1 MGSERRHYRDYLADS
16 ARWDA
21 IELRADDIVISTPA
35 KCGTTWTQ
43 TIVAMLVLGTAELPA
58 ALTAL
63 SPWVDMQVR
72 TTDELRAM
80 LDAQDH
86 RRFLKTH
93 TPIDGLPREPPV
105 TILTV
110 FRHPLDV
117 ALSDLDHARN
127 MGDRVH
133 ELRRN
138 AVGDKDLD
146 VIEQRP
152 PRPDDPAEHLRQFI
166 AGPLRH
172 TGQGPYSLAD
182 IVHQLTVAWDRRVDP
197 NVHLFH
203 YADLFGD
210 LDGEMRRIA
219 AALGIDPDALRWTD
233 LVEAATLDGMR
244 AQASALAPEGGQGFW
259 HDDRAFF
266 RQGGRRNWA
275 ELLSAEEVAA
285 FEDRVIERAGPD
297 AGRWL
302 LWGRRA
308 ARP

>member
-21 IELRADDIVISTPA
+21 IALRPDDIIISTPA

-43 TIVAMLVLGTAELPA
+43 TIVAMLVLGTPDLPVPLA
-58 ALTAL
+58 SL

-72 TTDELRAM
+72 TTDELRAL

-93 TPIDGLPREPPV
+93 TPLDGLPARPPV
-105 TILTV
+105 TIIAV

-117 ALSDLDHARN
+117 ALSDLDHSRN
-127 MGDRVH
+127 MGERVH
-133 ELRRN
+133 ELRWA
-138 AVGDKDLD
+138 AVGDKDLA
-146 VIEQRP
+146 VLEQRP

-166 AGPLRH
+166 DGPLRH

-182 IVHQLTVAWDRRVDP
+182 IVHQLVVAWDRRHQP
-197 NVHLFH
+197 NVHLVH
-203 YADLFGD
+203 YDDLFGN

-219 AALGIDPDALRWTD
+219 AAIGVDTAGVPWAD
-233 LVEAATLDGMR
+233 LVSAATLDSMR
-244 AQASALAPEGGQGFW
+244 SQAPELAPEGGQGFW
-259 HDDRAFF
+259 RDDRAFF

-275 ELLSAEEVAA
+275 ELLTAEEVAA
-285 FEDRVIERAGPD
+285 FEDRVRELAGPD

-302 LWGRRA
+302 LWGGA
-308 ARP
+308 TAPT